1 MWGCITL
8 FWPSPFGSQN
18 LRHQH
23 GGRTSVSCLRN
34 HLGTVAQ
41 GPHGQNF
48 VRFQLFLVF
57 LIRCTSSLDLNGKKS
72 LKAKPQ
78 IQRIVQTHNKSIVRD
93 HFPIPGVLGDSRMKE
108 RVKYLQSM
116 FSTLLLVG
124 SAGKS
129 IQHLE

>member
-1 MWGCITL
+1 MWGCIMP
-8 FWPSPFGSQN
+8 FWPSPLGSQN

-34 HLGTVAQ
+34 RLGSSTGNSWPELCEIPAFPRVSHPFHLFPRPEWQ
-41 GPHGQNF
+41 EKPE
-48 VRFQLFLVF
+48 
-57 LIRCTSSLDLNGKKS
+57 S
-72 LKAKPQ
+72 KPQ

-93 HFPIPGVLGDSRMKE
+93 HFPIPGMLGDSRMKE

-124 SAGKS
+124 LAGKS